1 MLHIYIFLKAIL
13 QVNNV
18 KLLPMTIISS
28 CPLCTDRGKVHTQS
42 VRVCEHGRWA
52 LWSLHHGASLP
63 IVSQPF
69 TGSRFLLQREITNT
83 NLELQIEWW
92 MPFVQLPVQVVTTF
106 VMVMSHQNFIAW
118 IFSPLLTPVYGGP
131 ICGWVYGLLAWIKT
145 TVKVDQL

>member
-1 MLHIYIFLKAIL
+1 MLHIYIYILKAIL

-28 CPLCTDRGKVHTQS
+28 CPLCTHREAHTQS
-42 VRVCEHGRWA
+42 ARARVCVCVCVSTGTEPFG
-52 LWSLHHGASLP
+52 LSPHHGASLP

-83 NLELQIEWW
+83 ILELQIEWW

-106 VMVMSHQNFIAW
+106 VMVMSHQNFIA
-118 IFSPLLTPVYGGP
+118 
-131 ICGWVYGLLAWIKT
+131 
-145 TVKVDQL
+145 